1 MSIIDI
7 DAGKQPAV
15 DQSDRYC
22 LVFNGEVYNYR
33 ELRFELE
40 QAGENFES
48 NSDTEVLLKLL
59 IKFGKDA
66 IPQLNGMFSFVFYD
80 E

>member
-1 MSIIDI
+1 MVKFTII
-7 DAGKQPAV
+7 
-15 DQSDRYC
+15 
-22 LVFNGEVYNYR
+22 

-66 IPQLNGMFSFVFYD
+66 IPQLNGMFSFVFCN